1 MSELKRTFT
10 GGKMNKD
17 LDERFVPKNQYRHAT
32 NIQVRQSDSDASGTV
47 QNLQGN
53 VTVGASDGWRVER
66 YNLV

>member
-32 NIQVRQSDSDASGTV
+32 NIQVRQTLL
-47 QNLQGN
+47 LQ
-53 VTVGASDGWRVER
+53 VRKLTMITRQLLLR
-66 YNLV
+66 ILI